1 MLYFA
6 NNRNKTK
13 GGEIRTRYKNPQ
25 VVPQHCFVA
34 SFVRCF
40 SFLTLRNQVDPQQK
54 HLLRA
59 EEMQRADWLIG

>member
-13 GGEIRTRYKNPQ
+13 GGEIRDTKTLKL
-25 VVPQHCFVA
+25 VAQHCFVA

-40 SFLTLRNQVDPQQK
+40 SFLTLRDQLDPQQK

-59 EEMQRADWLIG
+59 EEMQRADWLIA